1 MTISYKIER
10 QFVAGKDGKM
20 KSRYMVLSKPIDI
33 SGGEWTI
40 VQVYDTY
47 SEAEAKIKT
56 FIEGE

>member
-1 MTISYKIER
+1 MTTSYKIER

-20 KSRYMVLSKPIDI
+20 KNRYMVLSKPIDI

-40 VQVYDTY
+40 IQAYDSY

-56 FIEGE
+56 FIEGK